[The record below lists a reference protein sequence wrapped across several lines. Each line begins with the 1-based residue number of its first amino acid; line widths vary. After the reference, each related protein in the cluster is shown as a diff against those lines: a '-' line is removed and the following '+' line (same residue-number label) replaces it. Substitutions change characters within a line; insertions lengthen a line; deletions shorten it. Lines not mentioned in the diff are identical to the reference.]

1 MRLRVEVL
9 GPGTGREG
17 VAVPLLLVAV
27 PPADEE
33 RRVGSPAVKK
43 RKKGITPI
51 GWDET
56 ESRAFRDGCRR
67 RAQTIPSLR
76 RVASKNACRD
86 RRLWD

>member
-1 MRLRVEVL
+1 MRLRIEVL
-9 GPGTGREG
+9 GPGTRREG

-27 PPADEE
+27 PPTHRG

-43 RKKGITPI
+43 KKGITPI

-67 RAQTIPSLR
+67 RAKTIPSLR
-76 RVASKNACRD
+76 RVAAKNACRD